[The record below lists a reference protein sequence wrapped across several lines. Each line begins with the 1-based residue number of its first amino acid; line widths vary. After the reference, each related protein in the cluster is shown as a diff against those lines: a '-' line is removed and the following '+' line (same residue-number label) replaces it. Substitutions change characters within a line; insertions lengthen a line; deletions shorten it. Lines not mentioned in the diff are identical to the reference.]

1 MKKLLL
7 NLSLV
12 GLLCGFVVPVSAHG
26 LATSDSQP
34 VGNYVVE
41 FEYNSTG
48 NVVVGEYILFLV
60 YLLDAETKAGVNYD
74 SASVRIEKENGP
86 GVLTANLKGSTD
98 GLGFSSISGTIPSAG
113 THKASVS
120 FYKEAKVLASA
131 DFDFVVNPPSSDS
144 KSWVWPVAGLAV
156 LLLGFFVGRLL
167 KFRKD
172 S

>member
-1 MKKLLL
+1 MKNLLL
-7 NLSLV
+7 NLSLI
-12 GLLCGFVVPVSAHG
+12 GLLLSFAGSVSAHG

-48 NVVVGEYILFLV
+48 NVVVGEYTLFLV

-86 GVLTANLKGSTD
+86 GALTANLKGSSD
-98 GLGFSSISGTIPSAG
+98 GLGFSSISGTVPSPG

-120 FYKEAKVLASA
+120 FYKEGQVLASA
-131 DFDFVVNPPSSDS
+131 DFDFMVDPVPSAS
-144 KSWVWPVAGLAV
+144 KSWVWPAAGLGV
-156 LLLGFFVGRLL
+156 LMLGFLVGRLL

-172 S
+172 